1 MDAIS
6 IQIKIKKDCGSRTA
20 RKYRKSGLIPAI
32 LYGHK
37 QESLMFL
44 LDKKEFIKTFNSGV
58 KMVSLKWNS
67 SEETALIKDVQFDT
81 FGKEILHIDFVRIA
95 LTEKVTTQVPIVLY
109 GTSQGVKEGGILDH
123 SMKEV
128 EVECLPTEI
137 PKEIRINVSELK
149 IKDSLHVKDIE
160 LPPNVKV
167 LENPDA
173 IVVSVHFAV
182 EEKEVPEEELVAE
195 PEVLTAR
202 KPEEEAE
209 AEAEAEAE
217 NKD

>member
-6 IQIKIKKDCGSRTA
+6 IQIQIKKDCGSRTA

-44 LDKKEFIKTFNSGV
+44 LDKKEFIKTLNSGV

-149 IKDSLHVKDIE
+149 IKDSLHMKDIE

-209 AEAEAEAE
+209 AEAEAE

>member
-209 AEAEAEAE
+209 AEAEAE

>member
-6 IQIKIKKDCGSRTA
+6 IQIKIKEDCGSRIA

-44 LDKKEFIKTFNSGV
+44 LDKKEFIKTLNSGV

-149 IKDSLHVKDIE
+149 VKDSLHMKDIE

-202 KPEEEAE
+202 KPEEGAE
-209 AEAEAEAE
+209 ADAEAE